1 MTKAPIDLLDL
12 LDLEVIE
19 VNLFRGISPPSRWP
33 RVFGGQVIGQ
43 AMVAACRTVEGR
55 LPHSLHAYFI
65 LPGDPSVPI
74 IYEVTR
80 LRDGRSFTTRE
91 VTAIQHGKAIFSMI
105 ASFTAD
111 EPGAFDHQDEMPK
124 VPPPEEFSP
133 EKMRAN
139 PLIAS
144 APPFVRRFFET
155 DESNRRRPVEMRP
168 VEFERYL
175 GKKIPDGRINM
186 WMRTNVEL
194 PDDPAI
200 HLCALA
206 YASDMAL
213 LDTVAAR
220 HGQTFFQDSI
230 MAASLDHAMWFHRP
244 FRADEWLLY
253 SQESPNANSSRG
265 LARGLV
271 FRPDGTLVATVAQEG
286 LLRVRSKQK
295 PEADGS
301 QPLGMP

>member
-1 MTKAPIDLLDL
+1 MTKPPIDLVAL

-19 VNLFRGISPPSRWP
+19 LNLFRGISPPSRWP

-91 VTAIQHGKAIFSMI
+91 VTAIQHGHAIFSMI
-105 ASFTAD
+105 VSFTKEED
-111 EPGAFDHQDEMPK
+111 GAFSHQEPMPR
-124 VPPPEEFSP
+124 VPPPEELSP

-139 PLIAS
+139 PLIAA
-144 APPFVRRFFET
+144 APRYVRRFFET
-155 DESNRRRPVEMRP
+155 EASDRRRPVEMRP

-175 GKKIPDGRINM
+175 GKKIDDGRINM

-213 LDTVAAR
+213 LDTVVAR
-220 HGQTFFQDSI
+220 HGQTFFQDNI

-253 SQESPNANSSRG
+253 SQESPNANSGRG
-265 LARGLV
+265 LARGLI
-271 FRPDGTLVATVAQEG
+271 FKPDGTLVATVAQEG
-286 LLRVRSKQK
+286 LVRLRSRPKSE
-295 PEADGS
+295 PDGAE
-301 QPLGMP
+301 PLGMP

>member
-1 MTKAPIDLLDL
+1 MTKAPIDLLGL

-19 VNLFRGISPPSRWP
+19 VNLFRGESPPSRWP

-55 LPHSLHAYFI
+55 LPHSLHAYLI

-74 IYEVTR
+74 VYQVTR

-91 VTAIQHGKAIFSMI
+91 VTAIQHGNAIFSMI
-105 ASFTAD
+105 VSFTKD

-124 VPPPEEFSP
+124 VPSADDLSP

-139 PLIAS
+139 PLIAA
-144 APPFVRRFFET
+144 APPYIRRFFEGT
-155 DESNRRRPVEMRP
+155 SRRPVEMRP

-175 GKKIPDGRINM
+175 GKNVPDGRINM
-186 WMRTNVEL
+186 WMRTTVEL

-213 LDTVAAR
+213 LDTVVAR
-220 HGQTFFQDSI
+220 HGQTFFQDNI

-265 LARGLV
+265 LARGLI

-286 LLRVRSKQK
+286 LVRVRSRPKSE
-295 PEADGS
+295 PEGS